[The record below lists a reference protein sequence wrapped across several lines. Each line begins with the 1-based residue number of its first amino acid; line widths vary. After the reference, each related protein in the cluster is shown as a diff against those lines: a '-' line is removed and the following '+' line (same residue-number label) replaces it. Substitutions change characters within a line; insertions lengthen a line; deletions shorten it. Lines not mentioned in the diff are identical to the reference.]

1 MTERDIKRASSIV
14 AEFCQNAVPSDLVD
28 RVQEEI
34 MKQPDDDYWFRVGQD
49 WSVLGHQ
56 VIGAEE
62 F

>member
-1 MTERDIKRASSIV
+1 MTRQEIERASSIV
-14 AEFCQNAVPSDLVD
+14 EEFYRNAVSSDLVD

-34 MKQPDDDYWFRVGQD
+34 MKQPDDYWLRVGQD

-56 VIGAEE
+56 VVGAEK